1 MERQHQR
8 LRSEC
13 TPMPPRHLHERACHR
28 VQTSVE
34 ATVPPLTRAHVSSER
49 RLKSQL
55 SHVQGRSSQPR
66 TAAHLSLD
74 IALGACV
81 RMSMWV

>member
-1 MERQHQR
+1 
-8 LRSEC
+8 
-13 TPMPPRHLHERACHR
+13 MPPRHLHERACHR

-55 SHVQGRSSQPR
+55 IAMCRGGAVSPGQRCISAWISLWVHVY
-66 TAAHLSLD
+66 A
-74 IALGACV
+74 
-81 RMSMWV
+81 